1 MDILILKLKSVSEI
15 LEVLMSLSPGN
26 KAPLFTLMDHNRK
39 AVSLENFLGK
49 KNVILVFF
57 VLAFTD
63 G

>member
-1 MDILILKLKSVSEI
+1 
-15 LEVLMSLSPGN
+15 MSLSPGN